1 MQSFKQIINLLT
13 PQESSSLNISQ
24 LASSFSFVKPFINL
38 KPLHML
44 LPSNTFTF
52 LSILLYQFTFSCLES
67 TVEKVNVLSIL
78 PDYLYLYNMDYCVTA
93 PHGFLTSIMNRCRL
107 YCPMPDTMCGS
118 QTAEEILTLKPI

>member
-93 PHGFLTSIMNRCRL
+93 LPGLSTPKSRCRL
-107 YCPMPDTMCGS
+107 YCLMPDMMCGS